1 MTKHILVMVPLF
13 LIFATAGGFSRSG
26 AEMDMNE
33 KGLASPVADNEVSFI
48 FLGYSGVIIKTPKG
62 TILVDPAELLEAAEL
77 DALKSGGLGLV
88 LFTHSH
94 GDHFNANAAMEIF
107 KATGAPVVAESSI
120 ARSLMA
126 RIPSSKLTNAV
137 PGKTY
142 TVGEFTV
149 NAIKGIHI
157 GPICLFQIKV
167 GGLSIFH
174 GGDSDYVPVKDY
186 PSDLAFLPTGNPSP
200 TASPEAA
207 FKMAADLK
215 PSVIVAIHGSAAESK
230 EFERKIK
237 EKMPNSSVIIPVP
250 HAMKTLTLKKRS

>member
-1 MTKHILVMVPLF
+1 MVVMVPLF
-13 LIFATAGGFSRSG
+13 LSLAVAGGFSGSG
-26 AEMDMNE
+26 AEMGMNE
-33 KGLASPVADNEVSFI
+33 KGLASPAGDNEVTFI

-62 TILVDPAELLEAAEL
+62 MIIVDPADLLNVAEL
-77 DALKSGGLGLV
+77 NALKSGGLGLV
-88 LFTHSH
+88 LFTHGH
-94 GDHFNANAAMEIF
+94 GDHFNANVALEIF
-107 KATGAPVVAESSI
+107 KATGAPLVAEASV

-126 RIPSSKLTNAV
+126 KIPSAKLTSAV

-149 NAIKGIHI
+149 NAIKGTHV

-186 PSDLAFLPTGNPSP
+186 PSDLAFIPTGDPSP

-207 FKMAADLK
+207 FKTAADLK
-215 PSVIVAIHGSAAESK
+215 PSVIVAVHGSTAESK

-237 EKMPNSSVIIPVP
+237 EKMPDSTVIIPVP
-250 HAMKTLTLKKRS
+250 HAAKTLVLKK

>member
-1 MTKHILVMVPLF
+1 MVPLF
-13 LIFATAGGFSRSG
+13 LILATAGGFLRSG
-26 AEMDMNE
+26 AEMDKNE
-33 KGLASPVADNEVSFI
+33 KGLASPVGENEVSFI
-48 FLGYSGVIIKTPKG
+48 YLGYSGVIIKTAKG
-62 TILVDPAELLEAAEL
+62 TILVDPADLLNAGELL
-77 DALKSGGLGLV
+77 ALKSKGVGLV

-94 GDHFNANAAMEIF
+94 GDHFNVNVATDIF
-107 KATGAPVVAESSI
+107 KATGAPVVAESSV
-120 ARSLMA
+120 ARSLMT
-126 RIPSSKLTNAV
+126 RIPSSKLTHAM
-137 PGKTY
+137 PGNRY
-142 TVGEFTV
+142 TIGDFTV
-149 NAIKGIHI
+149 NAIKGIHV

-230 EFERKIK
+230 ELERIIK

-250 HAMKTLTLKKRS
+250 HAVKTLILKK

>member
-1 MTKHILVMVPLF
+1 LKKNILVMILLL
-13 LIFATAGGFSRSG
+13 LIFIPSGGFLSFG
-26 AEMDMNE
+26 AEMNTNE
-33 KGLASPVADNEVSFI
+33 KGLASPVGDNEVSFI
-48 FLGYSGVIIKTPKG
+48 FLGYSGVIIKTAKG
-62 TILVDPAELLEAAEL
+62 MILVDPADLLNAGELL
-77 DALKSGGLGLV
+77 ALKSGGLGLV

-94 GDHFNANAAMEIF
+94 GDHFNAKVALDIF
-107 KATGAPVVAESSI
+107 KATGAPVVAESSV

-126 RIPSSKLTNAV
+126 KIPSSKLTHAV
-137 PGKTY
+137 PGNSY
-142 TVGEFTV
+142 AIGEFTV
-149 NAIKGIHI
+149 NTIKGIHV
-157 GPICLFQIKV
+157 GPICLFQIKI
-167 GGLSIFH
+167 GEISIFH

-237 EKMPNSSVIIPVP
+237 EKMPNASVIIPVP
-250 HAMKTLTLKKRS
+250 NAVKTLILKK